1 MSGVKPILGA
11 AIFLVVVYLIWMLA
25 PPFFHNWQFEDYVE
39 NEARDSTYTNQ
50 TADDVKA
57 LVIKEAHGD
66 NIPLTPEQVNVT
78 KDPNNVSINV
88 NYSVH
93 VDLPFFPQD
102 FHFNVSSKNRGM

>member
-1 MSGVKPILGA
+1 MSGIKPILGA

-39 NEARDSTYTNQ
+39 NETRDSTYTTQ
-50 TADDVKA
+50 TADEVKV
-57 LVIKEAHGD
+57 LVLKEARSD
-66 NIPLTPEQVNVT
+66 SIFLTPEQVNVT

-102 FHFNVSSKNRGM
+102 